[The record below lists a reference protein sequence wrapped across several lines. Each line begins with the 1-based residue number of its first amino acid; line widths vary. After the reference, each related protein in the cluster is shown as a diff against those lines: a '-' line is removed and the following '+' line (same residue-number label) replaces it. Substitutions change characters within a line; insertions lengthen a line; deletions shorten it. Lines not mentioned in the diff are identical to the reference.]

1 MATLTTPF
9 GDAILDF
16 LRHTVMA
23 WWPMR
28 SFPQAGNVQGAS
40 TTFDPRGQLG
50 NFSVDCHRIFD
61 GTAAHG

>member
-9 GDAILDF
+9 GDAILGF

-23 WWPMR
+23 WWSMR
-28 SFPQAGNVQGAS
+28 SIPQAGNVQGAS

-50 NFSVDCHRIFD
+50 NFSV
-61 GTAAHG
+61 